1 MAAKDFFKELACN
14 PEEVNS
20 QLDTFEYIYEHVDF
34 SSQIDIN
41 SRNYWNQHVLYEQ
54 LLMFLS
60 HIPNYVDLNQSVNN
74 CKGKLAYFLPK
85 KAFKERVNK
94 IFKSYSNK
102 DIFDKL
108 TILGQNKVVGQ
119 AGLVV
124 DFFEITRI
132 DDVKESEDYWVLWFH
147 QSIIPYLC
155 GPATLV
161 ILNVE
166 GIIPFIPGELLSLE
180 EMVEE
185 RKKAGLNIPHMMEIL
200 SREDKEIKEFRESV

>member
-1 MAAKDFFKELACN
+1 MKTRDFFKELVCN
-14 PEEVNS
+14 PEEVNIH
-20 QLDTFEYIYEHVDF
+20 LDAFEYIYEHVNF
-34 SSQIDIN
+34 SSQIDIKD
-41 SRNYWNQHVLYEQ
+41 RNYWNQHVLYEQ

-60 HIPNYVDLNQSVNN
+60 HIPNYVGLNQSINI

-85 KAFKERVNK
+85 KAFKERINK

-119 AGLVV
+119 ADLVV
-124 DFFEITRI
+124 DLFEITKI
-132 DDVKESEDYWVLWFH
+132 PDMEESEDYWILWFH

-155 GPATLV
+155 GLATLV

-180 EMVEE
+180 DMVEE
-185 RKKAGLNIPHMMEIL
+185 RKKAGLNIPHMMEVL
-200 SREDKEIKEFRESV
+200 SSKEIKEFRESV

>member
-1 MAAKDFFKELACN
+1 MKTRDFFKELVCK
-14 PEEVNS
+14 PEEVNIH
-20 QLDTFEYIYEHVDF
+20 LDAFEYIYEHVDF
-34 SSQIDIN
+34 SSQIDIKD
-41 SRNYWNQHVLYEQ
+41 RNYWNQHVLYEQ

-60 HIPNYVDLNQSVNN
+60 HIPNYVGLNQSINI

-85 KAFKERVNK
+85 KAFKERINK

-119 AGLVV
+119 ADLVV
-124 DFFEITRI
+124 DLFEITKI
-132 DDVKESEDYWVLWFH
+132 PDMEESEDYWILWFH

-180 EMVEE
+180 DMVEE
-185 RKKAGLNIPHMMEIL
+185 RKKAGLNIPHMMEVL
-200 SREDKEIKEFRESV
+200 SSKEIKEFRESV

>member
-1 MAAKDFFKELACN
+1 
-14 PEEVNS
+14 
-20 QLDTFEYIYEHVDF
+20 
-34 SSQIDIN
+34 
-41 SRNYWNQHVLYEQ
+41 
-54 LLMFLS
+54 MFLS
-60 HIPNYVDLNQSVNN
+60 HIPNYVGLNQSINI

-85 KAFKERVNK
+85 KAFKERINK

-119 AGLVV
+119 ADLVV
-124 DFFEITRI
+124 DLFEITKI
-132 DDVKESEDYWVLWFH
+132 PDMEESEDYWILWFH

-180 EMVEE
+180 DMVEE
-185 RKKAGLNIPHMMEIL
+185 RKKAGLNIPHMMEVL
-200 SREDKEIKEFRESV
+200 SSKEIKEFRESV

>member
-1 MAAKDFFKELACN
+1 MNKKDFLKELVCN
-14 PEEVNS
+14 PEEVNRH
-20 QLDTFEYIYEHVDF
+20 LDAFEYIYEHVDF
-34 SSQIDIN
+34 SSQIDIKD
-41 SRNYWNQHVLYEQ
+41 RNYWNQHVLYEQ

-60 HIPNYVDLNQSVNN
+60 HVPNYVGLNQSVKI

-85 KAFKERVNK
+85 KAFKKRVNK

-119 AGLVV
+119 AGLVA
-124 DFFEITRI
+124 DLFEITKI
-132 DDVKESEDYWVLWFH
+132 DDIEESEDYWILWFH

-155 GPATLV
+155 GPAILV
-161 ILNVE
+161 ILNME

-200 SREDKEIKEFRESV
+200 SSKEIKEFRESV